1 MNDVIPHLPWA
12 VLFLP
17 LLSAVVIALFT
28 QKNRGLSAGI
38 SIAAIVTSFVLSA
51 MLFAQF
57 SGHAAKTELAFNWLT
72 VGDLQIDFGLR
83 LDALS
88 LLMLLIVTG
97 VGSAIHIYSWGYMHE
112 DRCVS
117 RYFAS
122 LSLFTFSMLGIV
134 LSNNLLQMFIF
145 WELVGVSSYLLIGFW
160 YERLSAAD
168 ASKKAFI

>member
-1 MNDVIPHLPWA
+1 MNEIAPWLI
-12 VLFLP
+12 LFLP
-17 LLSAVVIALFT
+17 LLSAAVITFFT

-38 SIAAIVTSFVLSA
+38 SIAAIVGTFVLSA
-51 MLFAQF
+51 ILFAQL
-57 SGHAAKTELAFNWLT
+57 SGNATRTELAFNWLS
-72 VGDLQIDFGLR
+72 VGDLQVDFGIR

-112 DRCVS
+112 DRCIS

-134 LSNNLLQMFIF
+134 LSNNFFQMFIF
-145 WELVGVSSYLLIGFW
+145 
-160 YERLSAAD
+160 
-168 ASKKAFI
+168 